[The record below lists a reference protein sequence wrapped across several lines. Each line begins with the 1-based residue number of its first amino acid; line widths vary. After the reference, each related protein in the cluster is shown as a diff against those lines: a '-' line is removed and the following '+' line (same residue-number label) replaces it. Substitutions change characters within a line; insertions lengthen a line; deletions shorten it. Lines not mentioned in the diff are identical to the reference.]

1 MKKSLLTWLPL
12 AGGCREGSYG
22 DFVPWQKQKDGSQ
35 REGGIKSKGET
46 RLRDNSECFLSLEY
60 ASSHMLRLASIDGDK
75 VIERTSLCAH
85 ASIYLNYIF
94 EGGYIFIYKIVHPC
108 ERN

>member
-35 REGGIKSKGET
+35 REGGRDQELG
-46 RLRDNSECFLSLEY
+46 RDNSECFLSLEY
-60 ASSHMLRLASIDGDK
+60 ASSHMLRLASIDGDE
-75 VIERTSLCAH
+75 VIESSSLCAH
-85 ASIYLNYIF
+85 TLIYFTRRVYRYI
-94 EGGYIFIYKIVHPC
+94 YNCAPK
-108 ERN
+108 

>member
-46 RLRDNSECFLSLEY
+46 RLGDNSKC
-60 ASSHMLRLASIDGDK
+60 HMLRLSSIDGDK
-75 VIERTSLCAH
+75 VIESSSLCAH
-85 ASIYLNYIF
+85 ALVYLTRRVYLHIYNCA
-94 EGGYIFIYKIVHPC
+94 PM
-108 ERN
+108 